1 MLREQKTTQKTLF
14 EDSGRK
20 PYRDFELYNKLC
32 RYSGR
37 DFKPE
42 QGPKKM
48 LLHTT
53 AGVYTLIVD
62 DEKIYFEGAVTNG

>member
-1 MLREQKTTQKTLF
+1 MLREQNTIQKTLF

-20 PYRDFELYNKLC
+20 PYSDFELYKKLC
-32 RYSGR
+32 SYSGR